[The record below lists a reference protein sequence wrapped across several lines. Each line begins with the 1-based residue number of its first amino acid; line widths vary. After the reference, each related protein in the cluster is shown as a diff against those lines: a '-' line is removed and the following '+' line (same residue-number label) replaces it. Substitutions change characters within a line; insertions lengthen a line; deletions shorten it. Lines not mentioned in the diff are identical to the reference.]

1 MVSTILILAVA
12 ASALIVSWKL
22 IWRAAASKT
31 QSPQELSLHQLN
43 VQVFRA
49 LTNDEDE
56 AYLRMHL
63 GPVEM
68 HSIQRRR
75 AALALQMIRLVD
87 ENARMVILIAQ
98 HLKAAGNPDVVRTA
112 EDLLVLALR
121 LRMNLFAVRFCLG
134 MRWLLPGARMF
145 VPAWGPIYGKV
156 TASLFRL
163 RELNAPSPI
172 HT

>member
-22 IWRAAASKT
+22 IWRAAASKA
-31 QSPQELSLHQLN
+31 QSPQELNLHQLN

-49 LTNDEDE
+49 LTNNEDE

-63 GPVEM
+63 GPIEM
-68 HSIQRRR
+68 HSIQRKR

-98 HLKAAGNPDVVRTA
+98 RVKSVGKPDVAGTA
-112 EDLLVLALR
+112 EDLIVLALR
-121 LRMNLFAVRFCLG
+121 LRINLFAVRFCLG
-134 MRWLLPGARMF
+134 MRWLLPGVRVF
-145 VPAWGPIYGKV
+145 VPAWGPTYGKV
-156 TASLFRL
+156 TASLFQL
-163 RELNAPSPI
+163 REFNPPSPI